1 LHMVGVSI
9 SLLKYVCNKIKYGN
23 AGLPSWRQKMF
34 FLIRICD
41 LFLHHSSGFFV
52 RAYVLVAEAV
62 KQYVN
67 LIPYL
72 HFKIID
78 AI

>member
-1 LHMVGVSI
+1 
-9 SLLKYVCNKIKYGN
+9 
-23 AGLPSWRQKMF
+23 MF